1 MSTHIRIPKDV
12 SAVIGAICQ
21 PGGLY
26 PKFASRSAAHVA
38 TELIRESPT
47 FRDAQK
53 QAAAEQHPRPG
64 AKKR

>member
-1 MSTHIRIPKDV
+1 MIHIRIPDDV
-12 SAVIGAICQ
+12 SRAVDALCQ

-26 PKFASRSAAHVA
+26 PKYAGRSFAHVA

-47 FRDAQK
+47 FREAVK
-53 QAAAEQHPRPG
+53 QIAFEKNPRPG

>member
-12 SAVIGAICQ
+12 SAVIAALCQ
-21 PGGLY
+21 PSGLY

-47 FRDAQK
+47 FLEAQK
-53 QAAAEQHPRPG
+53 QTASEKHPKPG
-64 AKKR
+64 QKNR